1 MLMTKLMIC
10 MSCLACAM
18 DPPPAPMNAA
28 AKLPMI
34 SEISHEQPIATTK
47 KSSHALKYWNSVGSL
62 VIVVSTSNENKISS
76 AAEGKCGKHKRSL
89 EPS

>member
-1 MLMTKLMIC
+1 
-10 MSCLACAM
+10 M
-18 DPPPAPMNAA
+18 DPPPAPTNAA

-62 VIVVSTSNENKISS
+62 VIVVVSTSNERKLSHGS
-76 AAEGKCGKHKRSL
+76 GRRKWLQVESH
-89 EPS
+89 